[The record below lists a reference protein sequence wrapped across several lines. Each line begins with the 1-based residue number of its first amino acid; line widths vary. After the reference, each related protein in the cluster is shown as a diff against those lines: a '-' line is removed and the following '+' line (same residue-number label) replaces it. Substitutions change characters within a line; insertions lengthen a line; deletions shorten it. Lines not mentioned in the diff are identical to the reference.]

1 MFRRL
6 MSTDDS
12 KATALLR
19 VALGIVFFAHGSQKV
34 FGWFD
39 GPGFNGA
46 LAYFAS
52 LHVPTV
58 FALIAIAAEF
68 LGSLGLIFGLLSRV
82 AALGIAGIM
91 IVAVAL
97 VHIHFG
103 FFMNWHGKQAGEG
116 IEYHLL
122 VLTMTIFLMIRGGGA
137 LSLDR
142 SIHPETQTRKL
153 HASTLSTRTTA
164 IQHSRFDTNVSTSY
178 YRTT

>member
-1 MFRRL
+1 MLRRL

-58 FALIAIAAEF
+58 FALVAIAAEF

-82 AALGIAGIM
+82 AALGITGIM
-91 IVAVAL
+91 IVAMAL

-103 FFMNWHGKQAGEG
+103 FFMNWHGNQAGEG

-122 VLTMTIFLMIRGGGA
+122 VLAMTVFLMIRGAGS
-137 LSLDR
+137 LSLD
-142 SIHPETQTRKL
+142 Q
-153 HASTLSTRTTA
+153 
-164 IQHSRFDTNVSTSY
+164 RFTGNTNT
-178 YRTT
+178 

>member
-1 MFRRL
+1 MIRKL
-6 MSTDDS
+6 MSTDNS
-12 KATALLR
+12 TATAILR
-19 VALGIVFFAHGSQKV
+19 VVLGIVFFAHGSQKV

-58 FALIAIAAEF
+58 FALVAIAAEF
-68 LGSLGLIFGLLSRV
+68 LGSLGLIFGLFTRI
-82 AALGIAGIM
+82 AALGVTGIM
-91 IVAVAL
+91 VVAVVL

-122 VLTMTIFLMIRGGGA
+122 VLAMTVFLVIRGAGA

-142 SIHPETQTRKL
+142 RF
-153 HASTLSTRTTA
+153 AGVTTA
-164 IQHSRFDTNVSTSY
+164 
-178 YRTT
+178 

>member
-1 MFRRL
+1 MLRRL

-19 VALGIVFFAHGSQKV
+19 VALGIVFFAHGSQKA

-82 AALGIAGIM
+82 AALGITGIM
-91 IVAVAL
+91 IVAMAL

-103 FFMNWHGKQAGEG
+103 FFMNWHDNQAGEG

-122 VLTMTIFLMIRGGGA
+122 VLAMTVFLMIRGAGS

-142 SIHPETQTRKL
+142 
-153 HASTLSTRTTA
+153 
-164 IQHSRFDTNVSTSY
+164 RFTGNTNT
-178 YRTT
+178 

>member
-1 MFRRL
+1 MIRKL
-6 MSTDDS
+6 MSTDNS
-12 KATALLR
+12 TATAILR
-19 VALGIVFFAHGSQKV
+19 IVLGIVFFAHGSQKV

-39 GPGFNGA
+39 GFGFNGA

-58 FALIAIAAEF
+58 FALVAIAAEF
-68 LGSLGLIFGLLSRV
+68 LGSLGLIFGLFTRL

-97 VHIHFG
+97 VHFHFG
-103 FFMNWHGKQAGEG
+103 FFMNWHGEQAGEG

-122 VLTMTIFLMIRGGGA
+122 VLAITAFLVIRGAGT

-142 SIHPETQTRKL
+142 RF
-153 HASTLSTRTTA
+153 AGVTTA
-164 IQHSRFDTNVSTSY
+164 
-178 YRTT
+178 

>member
-1 MFRRL
+1 MLRRL

-12 KATALLR
+12 KATALIR
-19 VALGIVFFAHGSQKV
+19 VALGIVFFAHGSKKV

-122 VLTMTIFLMIRGGGA
+122 VLAIAAFLMIQGAGA
-137 LSLDR
+137 LSIDR
-142 SIHPETQTRKL
+142 RL
-153 HASTLSTRTTA
+153 ARDTTE
-164 IQHSRFDTNVSTSY
+164 
-178 YRTT
+178 